1 MQIGGLQK
9 LSLIDYPGKIA
20 CILFLF
26 GCSFRCGFC
35 HNPSLVI
42 PEREV
47 KKIFKE
53 EVLEFLERRRKYL
66 DGVCITGGEPLIN
79 KELPAFIEEIKKLG
93 YAVKI
98 DTNGTNPAMLKEL
111 IERKLV
117 DYIAMDV
124 KADKENY
131 DLLTNTKVYIEDIEE
146 SMKLTMASGLPYEF
160 RTTCIPGYHTKKTI
174 ENLGLWM
181 MNLTGNKPRK
191 YVLQRFIPRDNGLID
206 ERFSKIAATTDEELG
221 ELKESAGRYFENVT
235 SRG

>member
-20 CILFLF
+20 CIIFLF

-42 PEREV
+42 PEKEV

-53 EVLEFLERRRKYL
+53 EVLEFLEKRKKYL

-79 KELPAFIEEIKKLG
+79 KELPAFIEEIKKIG

-98 DTNGTNPAMLKEL
+98 DTNGTNPLMLKEL

-117 DYIAMDV
+117 DYIAMDI

-131 DLLTNTKVYIEDIEE
+131 DMITNTEVDTEDIEE
-146 SMKLTMASGLPYEF
+146 SIKLAMGSGLPYEF
-160 RTTCIPGYHTKKTI
+160 RTTCVPGHHTKKVI
-174 ENLGLWM
+174 ENIGLWL
-181 MNLTGNKPRK
+181 MNLTGNKPKK

-206 ERFSKIAATTDEELG
+206 ERFSKIAATTDEELN
-221 ELKESAGRYFENVT
+221 ELKEIARRYFENVFT
-235 SRG
+235 RG